1 MNRRNIRSQNSDVH
15 LTSRLPNID
24 ANHSA
29 NHNQFRQSKY
39 APIQTYLPHKFLE
52 FSELPSDPLNDVN
65 YLWLRFKASVA
76 LCNKFYSCKVKKK
89 KTLKNNPWTT
99 GEVMH
104 AKHQLERIRKENKV
118 TGTNPSNASRLALAK
133 NFKEKS
139 KAKHHYFNTVLTS
152 FLKNNPYILEP
163 LPPRKHSQL
172 SFRPIKKKR

>member
-1 MNRRNIRSQNSDVH
+1 MSHCVTNFIPV
-15 LTSRLPNID
+15 
-24 ANHSA
+24 
-29 NHNQFRQSKY
+29 
-39 APIQTYLPHKFLE
+39 KF
-52 FSELPSDPLNDVN
+52 
-65 YLWLRFKASVA
+65 
-76 LCNKFYSCKVKKK
+76 KK

-172 SFRPIKKKR
+172 SFRPIKKKKIKPMDTTNSSVRSSLSLH